1 MTCFASFHYKEVTS
15 SFTIQSNC
23 LSTLEKCSACF
34 FVKVCLPTFKFL
46 WKYKEQFCFLNI
58 RQRDKVSL
66 FIVTDFVPIT
76 QNYVSIE
83 KESFLGKEWSQGF
96 LRL

>member
-15 SFTIQSNC
+15 SFTIQSN
-23 LSTLEKCSACF
+23 CSACF

-66 FIVTDFVPIT
+66 FIVTDFVPII